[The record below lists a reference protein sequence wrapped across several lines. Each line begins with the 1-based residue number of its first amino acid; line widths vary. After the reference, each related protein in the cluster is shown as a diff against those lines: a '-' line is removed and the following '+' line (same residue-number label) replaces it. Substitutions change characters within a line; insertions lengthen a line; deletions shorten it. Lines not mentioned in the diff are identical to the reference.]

1 VDSRI
6 ESYYDLPGLSTTSM
20 VIEGSVTVTVSV
32 DDTTEDGA
40 REYVDTDAIISAMDS
55 SAEVEV
61 LDWEIDSVNAV

>member
-40 REYVDTDAIISAMDS
+40 RDYVDTDAIISAMDS
-55 SAEVEV
+55 SAEVEI
-61 LDWEIDSVNAV
+61 LDWEIDSVDAS